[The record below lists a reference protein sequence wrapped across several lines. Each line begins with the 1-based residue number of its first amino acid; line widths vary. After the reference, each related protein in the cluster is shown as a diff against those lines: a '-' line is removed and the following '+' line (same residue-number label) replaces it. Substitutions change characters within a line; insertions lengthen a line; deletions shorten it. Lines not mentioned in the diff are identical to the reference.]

1 MKSHGKKMFPGI
13 NASNIF
19 FLDNQKNIKI
29 DPKKYINKTKTIN
42 INKDLNNKIIKDN
55 TINKDKIN
63 IKIPIKK
70 RVLKKYN
77 STTLKKGEINPFSN
91 QNDTIKKHKLTTHR
105 SFDYLKTKKYSNKIA
120 LTEPNI
126 NGLNISANLKK
137 TDSNKIKV
145 KHRILGSNNK
155 INESFNSK
163 TSRKPSENKFSSFT
177 YRRVKQPEIKQK
189 IQPMNYYNKFIN
201 KSDKLNESNKKIIR
215 TAKTERNNNYKYSEP
230 KEEIFIIKKEKL
242 DNEIIDINSLKKSI
256 LGNGINI
263 VSLTGISSSLVPI
276 NKDSVKLIINS
287 KDIDKN
293 KLHKIERILK
303 NKGLK
308 LNEQKNNF
316 NKKYSGGIFPAK
328 SKWNDGKYGG
338 RENKEKFVLSM
349 EFKKNTKENKF
360 HKNSNFSK
368 NNSFDFKY
376 KNKPMK

>member
-1 MKSHGKKMFPGI
+1 
-13 NASNIF
+13 
-19 FLDNQKNIKI
+19 
-29 DPKKYINKTKTIN
+29 
-42 INKDLNNKIIKDN
+42 
-55 TINKDKIN
+55 
-63 IKIPIKK
+63 
-70 RVLKKYN
+70 
-77 STTLKKGEINPFSN
+77 
-91 QNDTIKKHKLTTHR
+91 
-105 SFDYLKTKKYSNKIA
+105 
-120 LTEPNI
+120 
-126 NGLNISANLKK
+126 
-137 TDSNKIKV
+137 
-145 KHRILGSNNK
+145 
-155 INESFNSK
+155 
-163 TSRKPSENKFSSFT
+163 
-177 YRRVKQPEIKQK
+177 
-189 IQPMNYYNKFIN
+189 MNYYNKFIN